1 MKHKLIMENWSK
13 FVKEADTDIDS
24 DGDTDLEDVLA
35 VAQAAAT
42 QGAIEGDKD
51 PNIQKIEDIVYNLP
65 NVTKD
70 NFELDIEHDPV
81 YSPGE
86 YQVFRSEYEMT
97 KLASIAGL
105 RMSHEITQKFKDAGF
120 EVGEMWSSKEPVVL
134 IVPDPKVSR

>member
-1 MKHKLIMENWSK
+1 MKHKLIMENWRE

-35 VAQAAAT
+35 VVQAAAT
-42 QGAIEGDKD
+42 QGATEGDKD

-70 NFELDIEHDPV
+70 NFELDIEHDPK

-120 EVGEMWSSKEPVVL
+120 EVGETWSSKEPVVL
-134 IVPDPKVSR
+134 IDPKVPR